1 LKLNKTQIDTLLKTR
16 FSGGFLKLG
25 DFPEPTSLFGID
37 DAVKL
42 IQKAIRNKKR
52 ITVIGDY
59 DVDGVMATAVLKW
72 YFDYIRYDVDYIIPN
87 RFNDGYGMSEKIIDR
102 VDTDLIITVDNGI
115 SAVDAAKKCKQK
127 GIKLIIT
134 DHHTPPSVLPDADA
148 IVNPKLPQCSFIY
161 KEICGAQVSWYLV
174 ARLNSVLQSNFDIKS
189 LIGDVSIAVIADV
202 MPLVDIN
209 RAFVKAG
216 LQLLSQSEKPYVK
229 ALMQHLNK
237 SELNSEDISF
247 NIAPKLN
254 SAGRMDDA
262 SEALKFVCAKTLDEA
277 HLYLEKLN
285 RLNALRKETQNM
297 ITDDALKQVDTND
310 SVIVVK
316 GDWHEGVI
324 GITASHLSQKFQ
336 KPAIVF
342 SRSGDIFKGSARSY
356 GQTDIYSLIAQ
367 EKDLLLGFGG
377 HVAAAG
383 LSIKE
388 ENYKTFKNNISKKIY
403 DLIAPQS
410 ECLGKICFDAIDWE
424 LVEILQ
430 KYEPYGEKNPKP
442 SFYTQKVKINDIKKV
457 GEKKEHKILSLQ
469 KGDFTFKAVKFFCDK
484 NIDRGDIV
492 DIEYKIEKNS
502 FQNQTSIQLQIIK
515 FDL

>member
-1 LKLNKTQIDTLLKTR
+1 LNLNKRQIDTLLKTR
-16 FSGGFLKLG
+16 FSSGFLKLS
-25 DFPEPTSLFGID
+25 DFPEPTSLYGIE
-37 DAVKL
+37 DAVLL
-42 IQKAIRNKKR
+42 IKKAIRQKEK

-72 YFDYIRYDVDYIIPN
+72 YFDFIGYAVEYIIPN
-87 RFNDGYGMSEKIIDR
+87 RFHDGYGISQKIIDR
-102 VDTDLIITVDNGI
+102 IDTDLIITVDNGI
-115 SAVDAAKKCKQK
+115 SALDAAKRCKQK

-134 DHHTPPSVLPDADA
+134 DHHTPPQTLPDADA
-148 IVNPKLPQCSFIY
+148 IVNPKLSHCSFAY

-174 ARLNSVLQSNFDIKS
+174 AQLNKELQSNFDIKS

-216 LQLLSQSEKPYVK
+216 LQLLTQSNKPYIK

-237 SELNSEDISF
+237 SEINSEDIGF

-262 SEALKFVCAKTLDEA
+262 IQALNFVTAKTIEQA
-277 HLYLEKLN
+277 YEYLEKLN
-285 RLNALRKETQNM
+285 QFNALRKETQSL
-297 ITDDALKQVDTND
+297 ITDEAIAQVDTND
-310 SVIVVK
+310 GVIVVQ
-316 GDWHEGVI
+316 GSWHEGVI
-324 GITASHLSQKFQ
+324 GIAASHLSQKFQ

-342 SRSGDIFKGSARSY
+342 SRNDTVLKGSARSY

-367 EKDLLLGFGG
+367 EQDLLLGFGG

-383 LSIKE
+383 LSIKK
-388 ENYKTFKNNISKKIY
+388 ENYDAFKKNISKKIY
-403 DLIAPQS
+403 TLIPPQS
-410 ECLGKICFDAIDWE
+410 ECLGNLCFKAIDWE

-442 SFYTQKVKINDIKKV
+442 SFYTQKVQITDLKKV
-457 GEKKEHKILSLQ
+457 GEKKEHKI
-469 KGDFTFKAVKFFCDK
+469 FTFQKNGVYFKGVKFFCDK
-484 NIDRGDIV
+484 EVDKGDIV

-502 FQNQTSIQLQIIK
+502 FQNQTSIQLQIVK